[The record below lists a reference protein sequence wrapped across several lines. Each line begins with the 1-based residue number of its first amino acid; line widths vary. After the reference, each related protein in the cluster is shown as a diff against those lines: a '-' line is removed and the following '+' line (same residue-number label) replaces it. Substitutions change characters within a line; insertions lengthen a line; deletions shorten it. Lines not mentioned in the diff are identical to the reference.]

1 MIIERYIHREILH
14 RFFWITGLLVLI
26 FGSNRFVDYL
36 SEAAVG
42 KIGSGLIFNL
52 MWLKIIAIQPKLLPL
67 TLFLAVILAYSR
79 MSRDNELLIFSASGM
94 GGRYQLGVVTR
105 FAVVFSILFAFLA
118 FYASPWAEMEIATLK
133 QKAREESDITGIAAG
148 RFKEFSEGDRVV
160 YVEKLSS
167 NKQAMENVF
176 LQVRENNRLGVL
188 TSKGAH
194 FDIDEDSGNRFIVF
208 DNGRRYVGKPGR
220 LDYQITEYNKYGVLI
235 EVHNPTAAAADLEAV
250 PTSVLL
256 VSDLPLHRAELQWR
270 ISAVLSCLLLALLA
284 LVLNQLTYSEQRY
297 LLLFSAILIYFL
309 YSNLLSI
316 SKTLL
321 KRDELSQYI
330 GMWWVHILMIAAILF
345 LYYLPN
351 IARWRRKKQ
360 EVQVLEAER

>member
-14 RFFWITGLLVLI
+14 RFFWITGLLILI

-42 KIGSGLIFNL
+42 KIGSDMIFNL
-52 MWLKIIAIQPKLLPL
+52 MWLKIIAIQPQLLPL

-79 MSRDNELLIFSASGM
+79 MSRDNELVIFSVSGM
-94 GGRYQLGVVTR
+94 GRRYQLGVVTR
-105 FAVVFSILFAFLA
+105 FAVVFSILFALLA
-118 FYASPWAEMEIATLK
+118 FYGSPWAEMEIATLK

-160 YVEKLSS
+160 YVEKLSG

-176 LQVRENNRLGVL
+176 LQVRENNKLGVL
-188 TSKGAH
+188 TSKGAY

-208 DNGRRYVGKPGR
+208 ENGRRYVGKPGN
-220 LDYQITEYNKYGVLI
+220 LDYQITEYNRYGVLI
-235 EVHNPTAAAADLEAV
+235 EVHNQAAAAADLEAV

-270 ISAVLSCLLLALLA
+270 ISAVLACFLLALMA
-284 LVLNQLTYSEQRY
+284 VVLNQLTYSEQRY

-330 GMWWVHILMIAAILF
+330 GMWWVHILLITAILF
-345 LYYLPN
+345 LYYMPN
-351 IARWRRKKQ
+351 IARWRRKKRGAQ
-360 EVQVLEAER
+360 ILEAER